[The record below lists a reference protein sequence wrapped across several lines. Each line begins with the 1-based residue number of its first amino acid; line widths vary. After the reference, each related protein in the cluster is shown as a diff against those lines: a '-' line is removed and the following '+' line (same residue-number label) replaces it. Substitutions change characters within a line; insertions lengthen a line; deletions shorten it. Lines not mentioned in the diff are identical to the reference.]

1 MWVFSVD
8 FRKTIIKFH
17 ENPCSGSRV
26 FFFMWIDKETDIMKL
41 IVAFRNFTNTPKKP
55 DVFSTQ
61 RVFTFHILLTT
72 TVTSLNSTE
81 QSVL

>member
-1 MWVFSVD
+1 
-8 FRKTIIKFH
+8 
-17 ENPCSGSRV
+17 
-26 FFFMWIDKETDIMKL
+26 MWIDKETDIMKL